1 MTIALATEAPAFDLP
16 GVDGRQHSLD
26 DYADKPALA
35 VVWSCNHCPYVQAWE
50 GRMVSLQREFG
61 DRGFEL
67 VAISSNDADNY
78 PEDSFAAMKAR
89 AAEQGFNFDYLYDED
104 QSVLEAYGA
113 ERTPEVFLF
122 DGDRRLVYH
131 GAIDDSRD
139 EEGVTQEYLRDAIE
153 AALAGEEP
161 AVSDTPPVG
170 CTVKRRSA

>member
-1 MTIALATEAPAFDLP
+1 MTIALANEAPPFDLP

-50 GRMVSLQREFG
+50 GRMIALQREFG

-67 VAISSNDADNY
+67 VAVSSNDAENY
-78 PEDSFAAMKAR
+78 PEDSFEAMKER
-89 AAEQGFNFDYLYDED
+89 AGQQHFNFDYLYDED

-131 GAIDDSRD
+131 GAIDDSRE
-139 EEGVTQEYLRDAIE
+139 EEGVTQEYLRNAIE
-153 AALAGEEP
+153 AVLAGEEP
-161 AVSDTPPVG
+161 PVRETPAVG
-170 CTVKRRSA
+170 CTVKRKP

>member
-1 MTIALATEAPAFDLP
+1 MTIALATEAPPFDLP
-16 GVDGRQHSLD
+16 GVDGAQHNLD

-50 GRMVSLQREFG
+50 GRLIALQREFG

-78 PEDSFAAMKAR
+78 PEDSFEAMKTR
-89 AAEQGFNFDYLYDED
+89 AEQQGFNFDYLYDED
-104 QSVLEAYGA
+104 QSVLNAYGA

-131 GAIDDSRD
+131 GAVDDSRE
-139 EEGVTQEYLRDAIE
+139 EEGVTQDYLRDAIE
-153 AALAGEEP
+153 AALAGEAP
-161 AVSDTPPVG
+161 PVSDTPPVG
-170 CTVKRRSA
+170 CTVKRKS

>member
-1 MTIALATEAPAFDLP
+1 MTIALATEAPVFDLP

-50 GRMVSLQREFG
+50 GRMIALQREFG
-61 DRGFEL
+61 DRGLAL

-78 PEDSFAAMKAR
+78 PEDSFEAMKAH

-104 QSVLEAYGA
+104 QSVLNAYGA

-122 DGDRRLVYH
+122 DAERRLVYH

-139 EEGVTQEYLRDAIE
+139 EEGVTQEYLKDAIE
-153 AALAGEEP
+153 AVLAGEEP
-161 AVSDTPPVG
+161 TVGDTPPVG
-170 CTVKRRSA
+170 CTVKRKS

>member
-1 MTIALATEAPAFDLP
+1 MTIALANEAPTFDLP

-50 GRMVSLQREFG
+50 GRMIALQREFG
-61 DRGFEL
+61 DRGFQL
-67 VAISSNDADNY
+67 VAVSSNDAAAY
-78 PEDSFAAMKAR
+78 PEDSFDAMKTR

-104 QSVLEAYGA
+104 QSVLGAYGA

-131 GAIDDSRD
+131 GAIDDSRE

-153 AALAGEEP
+153 AVLSGQSP
-161 AVSDTPPVG
+161 AVDETPAVG
-170 CTVKRRSA
+170 CTVKKKP

>member
-1 MTIALATEAPAFDLP
+1 MTIALATEAPPFDLP
-16 GVDGRQHSLD
+16 GVDGAQHSLD

-50 GRMVSLQREFG
+50 GRMIALQREFG

-78 PEDSFAAMKAR
+78 PEDSFDAMKAR
-89 AAEQGFNFDYLYDED
+89 AEQQGFNFDYLYDED

-122 DGDRRLVYH
+122 DPDRRLAYH
-131 GAIDDSRD
+131 GAIDDSRE

-153 AALAGEEP
+153 AVLAGDEP
-161 AVSDTPPVG
+161 PASETQAVG
-170 CTVKRRSA
+170 CTVKRKA